1 MEDMEKDTLETT
13 DNSSKQKKALPAE
26 DLAVFCDEIAMML
39 RVGLNLPDGLGAIAS
54 HLESREAR
62 ELVGQMK
69 EKLEQYTPLSQVLSE
84 AGVFP
89 RQLVQMAG
97 IGEQAGTLEQVMT
110 AMAAHYRREDT
121 IRRQIRSAVL
131 YPIVTLIMMGVVL
144 TVLTT
149 QVFPVFT
156 QMFQTLGA
164 GMSQAAEAAV
174 ALGNLFSWIVAGMAG
189 LLVIVGIAVWIVG
202 LTSGGRERLTGLSAR
217 LPVFR
222 KFSMKISAARF
233 CDVFSMLLAGGYH
246 AEDALEQIAEMLP
259 DPTVRQRVLQCRLDL
274 QQGVPQGEALVNTGL
289 FTGLQNGL
297 IAVACQSG
305 ALDTTLRSMAEENL
319 QEVDRMIQRAVSL
332 IEPVMIGL
340 TAVIIGS
347 ILLSVMLPLTG
358 MIASLG

>member
-39 RVGLNLPDGLGAIAS
+39 RAGLSLPDGLGAIAF

-131 YPIVTLIMMGVVL
+131 YPIVTLVMMGVV
-144 TVLTT
+144 
-149 QVFPVFT
+149 
-156 QMFQTLGA
+156 
-164 GMSQAAEAAV
+164 
-174 ALGNLFSWIVAGMAG
+174 
-189 LLVIVGIAVWIVG
+189 
-202 LTSGGRERLTGLSAR
+202 RLY
-217 LPVFR
+217 P
-222 KFSMKISAARF
+222 
-233 CDVFSMLLAGGYH
+233 DV
-246 AEDALEQIAEMLP
+246 P
-259 DPTVRQRVLQCRLDL
+259 DPGSRDVSGRRSSCC
-274 QQGVPQGEALVNTGL
+274 TGK
-289 FTGLQNGL
+289 
-297 IAVACQSG
+297 
-305 ALDTTLRSMAEENL
+305 
-319 QEVDRMIQRAVSL
+319 
-332 IEPVMIGL
+332 
-340 TAVIIGS
+340 
-347 ILLSVMLPLTG
+347 SV
-358 MIASLG
+358 